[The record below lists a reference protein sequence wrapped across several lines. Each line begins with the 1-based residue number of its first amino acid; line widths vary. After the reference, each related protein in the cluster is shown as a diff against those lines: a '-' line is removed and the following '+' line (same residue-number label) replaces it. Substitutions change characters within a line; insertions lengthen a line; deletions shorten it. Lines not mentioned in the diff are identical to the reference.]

1 MSLLCGRQSI
11 TWWHWS
17 HTFRSGA
24 ILKTLF
30 LKEVLHEMCFWEI
43 VGSRNAVS
51 FNTKCVSIFGQISS
65 ANGRVQDEIHAQSM
79 WDHRSLTVF
88 CIPRTL
94 DILCV
99 AAITPDG
106 RIRIVFCNARLFSA
120 SWCGV
125 PFRGTCYAFDP
136 LLFFW
141 RKSHTR
147 NVFLRG
153 SQSTGG
159 WWLVVSRCGL
169 RCCVPLLRRRQG

>member
-1 MSLLCGRQSI
+1 
-11 TWWHWS
+11 
-17 HTFRSGA
+17 
-24 ILKTLF
+24 
-30 LKEVLHEMCFWEI
+30 MCFWEI

-51 FNTKCVSIFGQISS
+51 FNTKCVSIFGRISS

-125 PFRGTCYAFDP
+125 LFRDTCYAAM
-136 LLFFW
+136 LLTHFFFFEGNLTHEMCFW
-141 RKSHTR
+141 E
-147 NVFLRG
+147 VAGALVV
-153 SQSTGG
+153 GG
-159 WWLVVSRCGL
+159 WWASMLCTFASTQTGPGWAANRHRSACAHSIGKVFPARPGT
-169 RCCVPLLRRRQG
+169 RY